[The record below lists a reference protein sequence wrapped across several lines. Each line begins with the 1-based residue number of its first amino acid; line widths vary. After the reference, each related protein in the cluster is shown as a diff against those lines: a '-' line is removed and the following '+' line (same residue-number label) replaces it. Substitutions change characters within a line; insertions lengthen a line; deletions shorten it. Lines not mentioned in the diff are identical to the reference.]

1 MDNKYIENIVFHRI
15 NTTTQLL
22 ELDRNSGVEI
32 DIRSNNGEL
41 LLSHDPIDPHVKY
54 EKLDHFLNF
63 YQNQFIVANIKE
75 SGVEEKVIDALGNK
89 TNKFFLLDCEMPFI
103 INNYKKLGK
112 YLSIRYS
119 KKEPIENVIEF
130 MDWIRWIWIDTY
142 DLVDFKKLEKL
153 NLSNNKLALV
163 SPERWNK
170 DIDLVEFIKKIKI
183 EKIKL
188 DFIMTDGANLLD
200 WKKYYFDA

>member
-1 MDNKYIENIVFHRI
+1 
-15 NTTTQLL
+15 
-22 ELDRNSGVEI
+22 
-32 DIRSNNGEL
+32 
-41 LLSHDPIDPHVKY
+41 
-54 EKLDHFLNF
+54 
-63 YQNQFIVANIKE
+63 
-75 SGVEEKVIDALGNK
+75 
-89 TNKFFLLDCEMPFI
+89 
-103 INNYKKLGK
+103 
-112 YLSIRYS
+112 
-119 KKEPIENVIEF
+119 